1 MPERLRKFSHGVPD
15 EKEQDQKRSRTRHNL
30 PDGDRHRAA
39 VRRDVPSVWPTL
51 DVQWP
56 PKSRLSLETYLIGA
70 AVLIGE
76 AEGQLFTAYKLA
88 SFLGLA
94 RGTVQRKLDH
104 LERVKAVERVGVKY
118 RVGEV
123 SAQEAGHVDDLV
135 RIVMSAA
142 GALSKLDTKGLARAT
157 V

>member
-1 MPERLRKFSHGVPD
+1 MVTAVMPERLRKFSHGVSN

-76 AEGQLFTAYKLA
+76 AEGQLFTAYKLETCVLDKRIKPPQVGQGTSWSVLTA
-88 SFLGLA
+88 ETRTALDSRA
-94 RGTVQRKLDH
+94 RRSRGRCNDGKINTL
-104 LERVKAVERVGVKY
+104 Y
-118 RVGEV
+118 RGP
-123 SAQEAGHVDDLV
+123 
-135 RIVMSAA
+135 
-142 GALSKLDTKGLARAT
+142 
-157 V
+157 

>member
-1 MPERLRKFSHGVPD
+1 MVTAVMPERLRKFSHGVSN

-94 RGTVQRKLDH
+94 RGTVQRKLDQ
-104 LERVKAVERVGVKY
+104 LERVKAVERVSLKY
-118 RVGEV
+118 QW
-123 SAQEAGHVDDLV
+123 AQLPLRRRATSITDLV
-135 RIVMSAA
+135 GDRQSM
-142 GALSKLDTKGLARAT
+142 LH
-157 V
+157 